1 MNSLHIRHCERSEAI
16 SGLQNDKDCHDLL
29 RKSRKDGFTLIELSV
44 VLVIIALI
52 TSMAVKSGI
61 AVLDTA
67 RQTATIKKMAAIDK
81 ALLAFRA
88 KNDRLP
94 CPAGL
99 KLTQAANST
108 TYGVEYSSG
117 SCTGSVTSNTSVAEG
132 ALPTITLGL
141 PNDFMYDAWGNRIRY
156 AVDINSTAK
165 NAFTNTQ
172 MDAKFGSI
180 TVQYDNTTGDNR
192 TTTAIYALISHGKNS
207 YGGYSVNGVINPTA
221 SLNSAE
227 QKNYGQTG
235 FYVQEDLTGTVG
247 ASTYFDDI
255 VTYKERTALRIDSDK
270 GGNTIPYIY
279 AGDASRFQKFGIQ
292 GNFVNTTTGAGS
304 VYQVTADNN
313 GNLFFLDTNNIKRID
328 SITAAVTT
336 LTLTGY
342 TLNNP
347 SGIAIDKNQ
356 YIWIAD
362 KNNNRLIKSDLNG
375 NLVNSFT
382 AVVNTSGAAVNL
394 SAPFSITIDS
404 KNNVFVFDSSKKIYE
419 LDTNGVGI
427 TAFNGTSGGGG
438 GSPFSSATSYI
449 AIDSADNIWVSD
461 STANKIQEFTN
472 AGVFIK
478 SLANGNITC
487 TGSTNNNTSTFTPYG
502 IAISP
507 AGDVWVEDRTGLGL
521 LKFNLS
527 ATNVGTCVSYGT
539 STDGSGQLAIPQ
551 GLFITSR

>member
-99 KLTQAANST
+99 TLTQAANST
-108 TYGVEYSSG
+108 TYGVESSG

-180 TVQYDNTTGDNR
+180 TVQYDNTTSHNR

-235 FYVQEDLTGTVG
+235 VYVQEDLTGTVG

-292 GNFVNTTTGAGS
+292 GNFVSTTSGVGS

-313 GNLFFLDTNNIKRID
+313 GNLFFLDANSIKRID

-336 LTLTGY
+336 LTGTGY

-356 YIWIAD
+356 YIWIAN
-362 KNNNRLIKSDLNG
+362 KSANNLIKLDLSG
-375 NLVNSFT
+375 NLVNIFT
-382 AVVNTSGAAVNL
+382 AVVNKYGAAANL
-394 SAPFSITIDS
+394 SAPFSIAIDS
-404 KNNVFVFDSSKKIYE
+404 KNNVFVFDSSKNIYE

-427 TAFNGTSGGGG
+427 TAFYGTSGGG
-438 GSPFSSATSYI
+438 SAFSSATSYI

-461 STANKIQEFTN
+461 STAANKIQEFTN

-478 SLANGNITC
+478 SLANGSITC
-487 TGSTNNNTSTFTPYG
+487 TGSTNNNTSYFIPYG

-507 AGDVWVEDRTGLGL
+507 AGDVWVEDGRGSGL

-539 STDGSGQLAIPQ
+539 STDGLGKLGTPQ